1 MIMNDVT
8 IYRWLI
14 PKILVDPDYS
24 RISIDETL
32 NKEDVLIIS
41 NFMNSLEK
49 RFVETTISFT
59 FIVVDD
65 LVDWYWGKQGF
76 KGIRNAKRSF
86 KKLEDNYKK
95 TLITLTQSTVVTS
108 VSTLRVENPFNQY
121 SSFQEKSMQ
130 ILSNDNLIPDSFEQ
144 EIDYRMTAYCQP
156 NKAFSP
162 SYAEELAKRAYSLF
176 VAEYSLLTLCSI
188 GKQSL
193 IYSNGSL
200 LSENRYKFA
209 ESVCNYSSIKR
220 ISQKI

>member
-1 MIMNDVT
+1 MNDVT

-156 NKAFSP
+156 NTEFSP
-162 SYAEELAKRAYSLF
+162 S
-176 VAEYSLLTLCSI
+176 
-188 GKQSL
+188 
-193 IYSNGSL
+193 
-200 LSENRYKFA
+200 
-209 ESVCNYSSIKR
+209 
-220 ISQKI
+220 